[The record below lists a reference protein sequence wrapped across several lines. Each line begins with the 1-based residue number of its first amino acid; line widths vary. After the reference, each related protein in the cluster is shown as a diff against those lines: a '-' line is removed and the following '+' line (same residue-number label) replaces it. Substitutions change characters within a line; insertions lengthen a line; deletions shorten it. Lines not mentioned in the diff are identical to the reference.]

1 MTLLRWLSVIPLRLR
16 SIFRRSAVEEELD
29 EELRGHVE
37 RFIADETR
45 HGLTP
50 DEIAAVTRRAVRDME
65 VAKEQCRDA
74 RRVTLVEQTGR
85 DFAYAARV
93 LRRSPTFTAV
103 AALTLALG
111 VGINVTM
118 FTVVDA
124 VVLRAAPFAEPEQL
138 VRVVATKNGTV
149 TGDPSALDVRDV
161 AAVAQSV
168 RDLVVFDQWRKNVRL
183 AASDRP
189 EEMVVG
195 LVPGEYFKM
204 LRVAPIMGRLF
215 ADGENRYGNH
225 YVAAIGRSL
234 WRDRFGAR
242 QDILEKTVQ
251 INDESYRIV
260 AVMPDAV
267 PAWLEARRTPTSIW
281 TPFAPTPSTWDESSR
296 GQRGYAAIGRLRA
309 GATLDEARTEL
320 SQLAARLAATHPA
333 DRFYSLTAQP
343 LVETRV
349 GKLGPMLVI
358 LAAAV
363 AAVLMIACAN
373 LANLLFARNATR
385 QRELQLRMA
394 LGASRG
400 RLCRQLLVE
409 TFVLAGV
416 GAGLGFLLS
425 LAGSAA
431 VERWHSPSLPQL
443 TDLSIDGRVL
453 AFTLT
458 VSLITALGFGLGPA
472 WTTSRVDLAT
482 ALRGGGRSGTG
493 TRSQRR
499 VRSALVVAEVALAL
513 VLVTATALLTRSA
526 LNLTRQDLGF
536 PTDHLLKAHIYI
548 PPARYPDA
556 AAVARFAD
564 RFDEAVRALPGVRN
578 ATVTISYPPANAR
591 WVWPVSIDGQP
602 PSRSGDV
609 ATTYLG
615 LADAWYFRTLSI
627 PIVRGRDFATT
638 DAPGAPRVAIA
649 NEAFVRAYL
658 AARDPIGAQV
668 RIGNT
673 SGASVG
679 EPSRAITIV
688 GVARDVKNDGLG
700 APPHPQLMGLHA
712 QLPEFNVEFKDVIV
726 RTSGDPR
733 ALAEPLHRTL
743 AALDPDMPLAEVAT
757 FDEVVASAVGE
768 RPYVTLMLGAFAALG
783 LALAAIGIY
792 GVVAYGVTQRTA
804 EIGIRSALG
813 ATRFELVL
821 LVARNGLAM
830 GAAGA
835 CAGILVSIGASR
847 LLADQMFGV
856 SAVDPVTLA
865 ATAVGLVVVAVLA
878 SLVPAVRAAR
888 IDPVRALRGA

>member
-1 MTLLRWLSVIPLRLR
+1 MTIGRWVSTIPLRLR
-16 SIFRRSAVEEELD
+16 SIFRRSTVEQELD

-37 RFIADETR
+37 RLVAEHTR
-45 HGLTP
+45 QAPMP
-50 DEIAAVTRRAVRDME
+50 DEIEALTRRAMREME
-65 VAKEQCRDA
+65 LTKEHCREA

-138 VRVVATKNGTV
+138 VRVLSTKGGTV
-149 TGDPSALDVRDV
+149 TGNPSALDMRDV
-161 AAVAQSV
+161 AAVAHSV

-183 AASDRP
+183 GPANRP

-204 LRVAPIMGRLF
+204 LRVAPVIGRLF
-215 ADGENRYGNH
+215 TDSENRYGNH
-225 YVAAIGRSL
+225 YVAAISQSL
-234 WRDRFGAR
+234 WRDRFSAR
-242 QDILEKTVQ
+242 QDILGQTVQ

-267 PAWLEARRTPTSIW
+267 PAWLEARHTPTLIW
-281 TPFAPTPSTWDESSR
+281 TPFAPDRTTWDESSR
-296 GQRGYAAIGRLRA
+296 GRRGYAAIGRLRP
-309 GATLDEARTEL
+309 GATLDEARAEL
-320 SQLAARLAATHPA
+320 SQLAARLAATYPV
-333 DRFYSLTAQP
+333 DRLYSLTAQP
-343 LVETRV
+343 LIEMRV
-349 GKLGPMLVI
+349 GNLRPMLVI

-416 GAGLGFLLS
+416 GAVVGFLLS

-443 TDLSIDGRVL
+443 SDLSIDGRVL

-482 ALRGGGRSGTG
+482 ALRGDERSGTG

-499 VRSALVVAEVALAL
+499 VRSTLVVAEVALAL

-526 LNLTRQDLGF
+526 LNLTRQNLGF
-536 PTDHLLKAHIYI
+536 PTDHLLTAHIYI

-556 AAVARFAD
+556 EAVARFAD
-564 RFDEAVRALPGVRN
+564 RFDEAVRGLPGVRN

-591 WVWPVSIDGQP
+591 WVWPVSIDGQA
-602 PSRSGDV
+602 PSRSNDV
-609 ATTYLG
+609 STTYLG
-615 LADAWYFRTLSI
+615 LADAWYFRTLAI

-638 DAPGAPRVAIA
+638 DAPGAPPVAIV
-649 NEAFVRAYL
+649 NEAFVRTYL
-658 AARDPIGAQV
+658 PARDPIGAQV
-668 RIGNT
+668 RIGDT
-673 SGASVG
+673 SGPTVG
-679 EPSRAITIV
+679 EPARAITIV
-688 GVARDVKNDGLG
+688 GVARDVKNDGLV
-700 APPHPQLMGLHA
+700 ARPHPQLIGLHS
-712 QLPEFNVEFKDVIV
+712 QLPEFNVEFKDLIV

-733 ALAEPLHRTL
+733 ALAAPLHRTL

-757 FDEVVASAVGE
+757 FDDVVAVAVGE
-768 RPYVTLMLGAFAALG
+768 RPYVTLMLGTFAALG

-804 EIGIRSALG
+804 EIGIRAALG
-813 ATRFELVL
+813 ATRLELIL
-821 LVARNGLAM
+821 LVARNGLAL

-835 CAGILVSIGASR
+835 VAGILVSIGASR
-847 LLADQMFGV
+847 LLADQMFGL
-856 SAVDPVTLA
+856 SALDPVTLA
-865 ATAVGLVVVAVLA
+865 ATAAALVVVVALA

-888 IDPVRALRGA
+888 IDPVRALRA

>member
-1 MTLLRWLSVIPLRLR
+1 MTLGRRLSTIQLRLR
-16 SIFRRSAVEEELD
+16 SIFRRSVVEQELD

-37 RFIADETR
+37 RLVAEETR
-45 HGLTP
+45 QGLAP
-50 DEIAAVTRRAVRDME
+50 EEIDALTRRAVREME
-65 VAKEQCRDA
+65 YTKEQCRET
-74 RRVTLVEQTGR
+74 RRVTLLEQTGR
-85 DFAYAARV
+85 DFTYAARV

-138 VRVVATKNGTV
+138 VRVLATKGSTV
-149 TGDPSALDVRDV
+149 TGDPSALDMRDV

-183 AASDRP
+183 TATDRP
-189 EEMVVG
+189 AEMVVG

-204 LRVAPIMGRLF
+204 LRVSPIMGRLF
-215 ADGENRYGNH
+215 IDGENRYGNH
-225 YVAAIGRSL
+225 YVAAISENL
-234 WRDRFGAR
+234 WRNRFGAR
-242 QDILEKTVQ
+242 RDILGQTVQ
-251 INDESYRIV
+251 INDESYHIV

-267 PAWLEARRTPTSIW
+267 PAWLEARRTPTLIW
-281 TPFAPTPSTWDESSR
+281 TPFAPNRTTWDESSR
-296 GQRGYAAIGRLRA
+296 GQRGYATIGRLRP
-309 GATLDEARTEL
+309 GATLDQARTEL
-320 SQLAARLAATHPA
+320 SQLAARLAATYPA
-333 DRFYSLTAQP
+333 DRLYGLTAQP
-343 LVETRV
+343 LIETRV

-358 LAAAV
+358 LTAAV

-409 TFVLAGV
+409 TFVLAGL
-416 GAGLGFLLS
+416 GAGVGFLLS

-443 TDLSIDGRVL
+443 ADLSIDGRVL
-453 AFTLT
+453 AFTLS

-493 TRSQRR
+493 TLSQRH

-564 RFDEAVRALPGVRN
+564 RFDEAIRALPGVRN
-578 ATVTISYPPANAR
+578 ATVTISYPPADAR
-591 WVWPVSIDGQP
+591 WVWPVSIEGQP
-602 PSRSGDV
+602 PSHSSDV
-609 ATTYLG
+609 STTYLG
-615 LADAWYFRTLSI
+615 IADAWYFRTLSI

-638 DAPGAPRVAIA
+638 DAPGAPPVAIV
-649 NEAFVRAYL
+649 NETFVRTYL

-673 SGASVG
+673 SEPNAGASA
-679 EPSRAITIV
+679 RAITIV

-700 APPHPQLMGLHA
+700 APPHPQLIGLHS

-757 FDEVVASAVGE
+757 FDDVVAMAVGE
-768 RPYVTLMLGAFAALG
+768 RPYVTLMLAAFAALG

-813 ATRFELVL
+813 ATRLELIL
-821 LVARNGLAM
+821 LVARNGLAL
-830 GAAGA
+830 GATGA
-835 CAGILVSIGASR
+835 VAGILVSIGASR
-847 LLADQMFGV
+847 LLADQMFGL
-856 SAVDPVTLA
+856 SALDPVTLA
-865 ATAVGLVVVAVLA
+865 STAAALMIVAALA
-878 SLVPAVRAAR
+878 SVVPAVRAAR
-888 IDPVRALRGA
+888 IDPVRALRA